1 MIHILE
7 TTHDDNEAQ
16 NTPFRRPIRVV
27 IPTFLWVFLHMLG
40 AFVVLMAQ
48 KRYEE
53 MFPVLILSIFLSI
66 VDRWMWMEF
75 LKIFKELG
83 EKRKD
88 KTDVQEG
95 DDEYHVFFTDQV
107 LNEKNECSICLTSSL
122 LVFKKS
128 ICGHVFHEE
137 CVKKWFLN
145 QITNSLPMSCPI
157 CRRSGFVSKR
167 MESIQVLQV

>member
-1 MIHILE
+1 MIQILE
-7 TTHDDNEAQ
+7 TTQQHNEAQ

-27 IPTFLWVFLHMLG
+27 IQVSFVWVFLHMLG

-95 DDEYHVFFTDQV
+95 DEYQVFFTDQV
-107 LNEKNECSICLTSSL
+107 LNDKNECSICLTSSL
-122 LVFKKS
+122 LIFKKS

-145 QITNSLPMSCPI
+145 QKTNSLPMSCPI

-167 MESIQVLQV
+167 MESILLQV